1 MSDIEPFYKDIGD
14 LPPLPPQ
21 DPRPDLGLPMF
32 YQTYRLVEGAAILS
46 FDHGPP
52 ATVTVDNLGTP
63 HTIEVQDENF
73 FAAGEPAIGDYFV
86 AYSDLSQTETWEP
99 KLAFEQ
105 AYTVISEGPPGPP
118 GATGPAGPQGD
129 TGPTGATGDTGPKGD
144 TGATGATGPEGPTA
158 ISADIGNRAVLG
170 SDTLIFVPNT
180 FVGVTDGSDAQ
191 PGDVGEYIS
200 VDNIDG
206 VPITANVTALV
217 CTITLPPGCW
227 EIWGCCDFAV
237 AAGVFFVDVPVPL
250 AVIQPSQLGCGI
262 SVTPASLPT
271 DEELI
276 LGTGVMQL
284 IFSPLAAGQRQV
296 LITGQCRSN
305 STDPVDLYLVAQIG
319 TGTATVKGYVSA
331 RRVR

>member
-63 HTIEVQDENF
+63 HTIEIQDENF
-73 FAAGEPAIGDYFV
+73 FAAGDPAIGDYFV

-129 TGPTGATGDTGPKGD
+129 TGPTGD
-144 TGATGATGPEGPTA
+144 TGATGPAGPEGPTA
-158 ISADIGNRAVLG
+158 ISADTGNRAVLG
-170 SDTLIFVPNT
+170 SDALIYVPNT

-200 VDNIDG
+200 VDNIG
-206 VPITANVTALV
+206 GMAISANVGATI

-227 EIWGCCDFAV
+227 EAWGACDFAV
-237 AAGVFFVDVPVPL
+237 AALGTLDIADPL
-250 AVIQPSQLGCGI
+250 AVAIQPSQLGAAV
-262 SVTPASLPT
+262 SVTADSLPT

-284 IFSPLAAGQRQV
+284 IYSPLAPGQRQV